1 MATERESTTTPP
13 PPALARSITYDRESR
28 DYLMRL
34 GGEPI
39 GYARTYH
46 QAEITLDAL
55 AAEVLHHQHAAL
67 LDTLHTLDRMSG
79 DLPAFRDARARLLL
93 GVEIGVA
100 ADGAVY
106 QIDGLL
112 VQPDPARIG
121 WPWRCPCEQARCWH
135 AALAE
140 ALVMVQA
147 ESDGAAVVAIVVREG

>member
-1 MATERESTTTPP
+1 MATARESTTT
-13 PPALARSITYDRESR
+13 PALARSITYDRTAR
-28 DYLMRL
+28 DFLMRL

-46 QAEITLDAL
+46 QAEITLEAL
-55 AAEVLHHQHAAL
+55 ATEVLHHRHAAL
-67 LDTLHTLDRMSG
+67 LDTLDTLDRMSG
-79 DLPAFRDARARLLL
+79 TDAPAFRQARVRLLL

-100 ADGAVY
+100 ADGAAY

-112 VQPDPARIG
+112 VQPDPAQHG

-140 ALVMVQA
+140 ALVMVLA
-147 ESDGAAVVAIVVREG
+147 ESDGAAVVAVFVREG